1 MREKIKQIY
10 NNSTFTA
17 KIRYSYILL
26 LVPIVAFLIFCFYNL
41 WAGNREY
48 SQMIN
53 SAVAASEFS
62 LDFKK
67 DFDYE
72 TYLLIVGNKTI
83 EESELHNLLE
93 DANLVV
99 AKLESLTD
107 SQKNS
112 ANLESVKKYLN
123 NLEDYVARIE
133 ENIQAGNKYEDNI
146 EIWENDI
153 QIVTSLLRETIFQY
167 IYYEIRDIQSSSAE
181 YQNFFMTMIRFSFLA
196 FGIILLLI
204 VFLSYY
210 IPLSITQPVTEL
222 CEVTDQVAK
231 GDLSVR
237 STASGGAE
245 VNMLSDSL
253 NAMIDKINDLL
264 ERITKE
270 QVRLRKAEFE
280 LLQSQINPHFLYNTL
295 DTIIWLAESGEQEE
309 VVSMVGSLSDFFR
322 TSLNQGK
329 EVVSIRE
336 EIMHVRSY
344 LEIQQVRYRDILE
357 YEIDVAEE
365 LDPYLIPKITMQPLV
380 ENALYHGIKNKRGVG
395 KITVTGKPEKHYF
408 LLQISDN
415 GIGMTDER
423 MAEVKEGIEKRLS
436 SEKNIYGLYNV
447 NERIRLNFGEEYG
460 VHISSVYGEGT
471 TVAVKLPY
479 NTK

>member
-1 MREKIKQIY
+1 
-10 NNSTFTA
+10 
-17 KIRYSYILL
+17 
-26 LVPIVAFLIFCFYNL
+26 
-41 WAGNREY
+41 
-48 SQMIN
+48 
-53 SAVAASEFS
+53 
-62 LDFKK
+62 
-67 DFDYE
+67 
-72 TYLLIVGNKTI
+72 
-83 EESELHNLLE
+83 
-93 DANLVV
+93 
-99 AKLESLTD
+99 
-107 SQKNS
+107 
-112 ANLESVKKYLN
+112 
-123 NLEDYVARIE
+123 
-133 ENIQAGNKYEDNI
+133 
-146 EIWENDI
+146 
-153 QIVTSLLRETIFQY
+153 
-167 IYYEIRDIQSSSAE
+167 
-181 YQNFFMTMIRFSFLA
+181 
-196 FGIILLLI
+196 
-204 VFLSYY
+204 
-210 IPLSITQPVTEL
+210 
-222 CEVTDQVAK
+222 VTDQVAK
-231 GDLSVR
+231 GDLTVR